1 MSPHNRI
8 KKEVPKFGPL
18 KVSQTRSKARF
29 PWASLLN
36 NRLGNPRI
44 DTPVLA
50 AYPWLMAKF
59 SISRSLD
66 IPAAPEVVFALVNN
80 FREWE
85 RWSPWDGPHM
95 DHTKSFS
102 GPETGVGAKYAWDG
116 KKSGTGSMEITSVA
130 PNREID
136 VDLRF
141 TRPWKA
147 INPTTFTFEPTAQGT
162 RVTWTMRGENKGISA
177 LFAKFFDMDKM
188 LGKDFELG
196 LNQLSNAARNS

>member
-1 MSPHNRI
+1 MGRTAHGSHEELQRSRNRRGR
-8 KKEVPKFGPL
+8 EV
-18 KVSQTRSKARF
+18 R
-29 PWASLLN
+29 
-36 NRLGNPRI
+36 
-44 DTPVLA
+44 
-50 AYPWLMAKF
+50 
-59 SISRSLD
+59 
-66 IPAAPEVVFALVNN
+66 
-80 FREWE
+80 
-85 RWSPWDGPHM
+85 
-95 DHTKSFS
+95 
-102 GPETGVGAKYAWDG
+102 VGRQ
-116 KKSGTGSMEITSVA
+116 KSGTGSMEITSVA

-177 LFAKFFDMDKM
+177 LFAKFFNMDKM